1 MGSMALNSAKS
12 STENTN
18 IPTTSMGIKIVTKT
32 ISNADL
38 YKLGF
43 GHPFGPCSLIFYSLV
58 GTGIFCSL
66 LPIITSGPILTVV
79 AQDVKTNI
87 QIIGNIIRNL
97 VLPL

>member
-12 STENTN
+12 FVVNIV

-43 GHPFGPCSLIFYSLV
+43 GHPFGPCSLIFYSIV
-58 GTGIFCSL
+58 GSGIHCSL
-66 LPIITSGPILTVV
+66 FPHISIGPNVTE
-79 AQDVKTNI
+79 
-87 QIIGNIIRNL
+87 
-97 VLPL
+97 

>member
-1 MGSMALNSAKS
+1 MALNSAKS
-12 STENTN
+12 STENII

-58 GTGIFCSL
+58 GSGIHCSL
-66 LPIITSGPILTVV
+66 LPHISIGPSTIE
-79 AQDVKTNI
+79 
-87 QIIGNIIRNL
+87 
-97 VLPL
+97 

>member
-1 MGSMALNSAKS
+1 MALNSAKS
-12 STENTN
+12 STENMI
-18 IPTTSMGIKIVTKT
+18 IPTTSAGIKIVTKT
-32 ISNADL
+32 IYNADFN
-38 YKLGF
+38 KSGF
-43 GHPFGPCSLIFYSLV
+43 GLPFGPCSLIFYSFV
-58 GTGIFCSL
+58 GTGISCSL